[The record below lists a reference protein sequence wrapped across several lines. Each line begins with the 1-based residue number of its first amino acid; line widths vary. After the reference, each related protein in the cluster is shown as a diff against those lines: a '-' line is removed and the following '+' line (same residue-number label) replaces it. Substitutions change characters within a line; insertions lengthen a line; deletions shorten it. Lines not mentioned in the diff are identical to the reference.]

1 MTVYIVI
8 SNGEVN
14 GEIDGVFF
22 EYEDAKARFDE
33 IKEDWLEWAEGT
45 EYDYED
51 DDDYFSITN
60 FTTDEFSE
68 VSIEAE
74 EVL

>member
-22 EYEDAKARFDE
+22 KYEDAKAKFNE
-33 IKEDWLEWAEGT
+33 IKKGWLEWAEDT

-68 VSIEAE
+68 VSIEAK

>member
-8 SNGEVN
+8 SNSEVN

-22 EYEDAKARFDE
+22 KYEDAKAKFNE
-33 IKEDWLEWAEGT
+33 MKADWLKWAEGD

-60 FTTDEFSE
+60 LTSDEFSE
-68 VSIEAE
+68 ISIEAK

>member
-1 MTVYIVI
+1 MKVYIVI

-22 EYEDAKARFDE
+22 EYENAKAKFDE
-33 IKEDWLEWAEGT
+33 IKEDWLKWAEGT

-60 FTTDEFSE
+60 LTTDEFSE
-68 VSIEAE
+68 VSIEVE

>member
-22 EYEDAKARFDE
+22 KYEDAKAKFNK
-33 IKEDWLEWAEGT
+33 IKKGWLEWAEDT

-68 VSIEAE
+68 VSIEAK